1 MLQVES
7 VLAVLND
14 DRMDKSVNEK
24 LGIVNYSS
32 TPWELVEKKS
42 GVQRREISYNL
53 NKKLSQFGS
62 KVSCIQQQTASDD
75 KKKLT
80 IDEILTL
87 HDVPFGDHFQV
98 SPLFLNY
105 HRHYLR
111 LIVVIDEGLIFL
123 DCPRPNI
130 RDVFVA
136 LKEISPFKDMIDM

>member
-1 MLQVES
+1 MQVES

-14 DRMDKSVNEK
+14 ERMDKSVNEK

-42 GVQRREISYNL
+42 GVKRRQISYNL

-62 KVSCIQQQTASDD
+62 KVSCIQQQTSSDD

-98 SPLFLNY
+98 NILFLNY
-105 HRHYLR
+105 HGHY
-111 LIVVIDEGLIFL
+111 I
-123 DCPRPNI
+123 
-130 RDVFVA
+130 
-136 LKEISPFKDMIDM
+136 

>member
-14 DRMDKSVNEK
+14 AKMDKSVNEK
-24 LGIVNYSS
+24 LGIVNYNS

-42 GVQRREISYNL
+42 GVQRRQISYNL

-105 HRHYLR
+105 QRHYLHF
-111 LIVVIDEGLIFL
+111 IVV
-123 DCPRPNI
+123 
-130 RDVFVA
+130 
-136 LKEISPFKDMIDM
+136 

>member
-14 DRMDKSVNEK
+14 ERMDKSVNEK

-42 GVQRREISYNL
+42 GVKRRQISYNL

-62 KVSCIQQQTASDD
+62 KVSCIQQQTSSDD

-98 SPLFLNY
+98 NFIFLNY
-105 HRHYLR
+105 HGHYLCVV
-111 LIVVIDEGLIFL
+111 VVIDESLTFV
-123 DCPRPNI
+123 DCPRPSI
-130 RDVFVA
+130 RYLFVV
-136 LKEISPFKDMIDM
+136 LEEISPFKGMIIM